1 MCAMPRP
8 NFPPTVRPDEAEPE
22 ELWAN
27 QKLTPTMED
36 QGEPEGLKAPLRRTM
51 SVHDLRRLEWGEQ
64 AQEMESLSDSNSD
77 PDEVEQD
84 ELEQIWQGP
93 DLAAYFSQWPSLEAK
108 QKIKIARAYAA
119 LLAAQEVAREP
130 PAKKK
135 VRFE

>member
-8 NFPPTVRPDEAEPE
+8 NFNPVPLEKEGE
-22 ELWAN
+22 
-27 QKLTPTMED
+27 LTPRVED
-36 QGEPEGLKAPLRRTM
+36 ETGSPRAPLRRAM
-51 SVHDLRRLEWGEQ
+51 SVHDLRSLEWGQE

-84 ELEQIWQGP
+84 EPEEIWDVP
-93 DLAAYFSQWPSLEAK
+93 DLALYFSKWPNLDAK
-108 QKIKIARAYAA
+108 QKIKMARAYAA